1 MGWNIK
7 GNDRLIS
14 EINITP
20 LTDVMLVLLVIFMV
34 TTPFIMTESFK
45 IKLPKA
51 STSDAEPGKGAVL
64 AINEAGVISLNGR
77 NIPSDELYSELK
89 KAFDSG
95 VDKNVVIKADG
106 NTRHGVI
113 VKALDTAKLAG
124 ATKLS
129 IATEREAKR

>member
-1 MGWNIK
+1 MGWK
-7 GNDRLIS
+7 TKENDRLIS

-51 STSDAEPGKGAVL
+51 VTSDTEPGKGAVL
-64 AINEAGVISLNGR
+64 SISESGVVNLNGK
-77 NIPSDELYSELK
+77 NIPFDGLYSELK

-113 VKALDTAKLAG
+113 VKALDAAKLAG

-129 IATEREAKR
+129 IATEREGRK